1 MKNCIKKITNLTIK
15 SLAVLAIAVVA
26 LLGVICP
33 PLMKVANVMAAGY
46 ENNIASGLKLSK
58 MPSKAKLNETDGVK
72 VPVGETDEAGAT
84 VNCKILNPKG
94 TVIFDSTNA
103 SAYSDVKVES
113 GKYVFTA
120 KNVGTYKV
128 QYTVASVAKRNL
140 TTQEYKIVVSGEK
153 ATLTFAENSKQIIPS
168 VTNGKY
174 DIVLPYPTVKD
185 SEGNE
190 VEDVKPNLTIN
201 VLETYTNS
209 SVTIEKNAEGY
220 YHFTP
225 NSEADC
231 YYVVTYTY
239 VDAIS
244 NLETTEVFE
253 IKYEKEFK
261 DEDIKLGY
269 KFNGSIPES
278 MELGKETTLPT
289 VSIYDENDADLA
301 LSAYADIEVVF
312 TPNSASKS
320 KYETLLEDGTDYVK
334 IAIKDNKITPMY
346 PSSEGT
352 YKITYKI
359 ADFYN
364 VSQNKV
370 NKTLIYSVNDVKDS
384 TAPTTYAVAD
394 YKDYINLDAESK
406 FESLKDGYEYKD
418 VSYKIPS
425 KVATNTEV
433 YFPAIYATDN
443 YSSYEDMYTTL
454 ARVVVPEKGSNK
466 TLTTC
471 YKEVD
476 GEMKTVDVEA
486 YETASYKFTEAGTYT
501 IRYEATDKANKR
513 NYTGTTFT
521 IVVEDGFVDNVA
533 PKVTLSG
540 VPASVR
546 AGETITVNK
555 AEVVDYATDSATETE
570 IVDKNVETHYYYYTT
585 VYSKEDLVNTF
596 KSSERTGFTEIVENK
611 DGELKFDAPDSA
623 SVNVV
628 CVAYDDNSNVGV
640 AFQKIN
646 IVNVNDNDV
655 PTVDTNDETYVKSL
669 IGETPYKDGLT
680 NKLDQD
686 NIIYLPEYS
695 FKDGDNTKYLSS
707 KIKVLDKD
715 NKEVSVIGAQYNLGS
730 DKLTISNARFVATK
744 SGEYTIIYTV
754 TDLGGNYL
762 VKSYMVSINDTKA
775 PVIDIEGK
783 LSTVEVG
790 ETVKLPTFKVSDEST
805 IVSQGIRFIGD
816 NNPSFSY
823 IEGTNEFIAYET
835 GIFTY
840 EYYAEDNNGNKT
852 ISGPYTIEAKD
863 TQKPEITLDYDLNS
877 QRTFPLEK
885 DEDDKIKLIYLPDFT
900 AEDVLNGIKEKKVI
914 VKSPSEKELTVTLD
928 ETEGKWKFTP
938 TVDGIYTVVYSATDN
953 ANNTTEQTYTLKIGD
968 NTAPSIKIENE
979 SANAPAEMK
988 VNSSNL
994 KLSLVDIKVSD
1005 NGETKLASELVSEYT
1020 NNGYKMFTVTVTGP
1034 DGSTISR
1041 VDDSGN
1047 EYEYKLTQTGKYTIT
1062 YTARDKAGNEK
1073 IVKKTVEVYA
1083 NESKSVITTETWSIV
1098 LIVLSLAILAGVV
1111 IYFVKT
1117 RDKKPSKKDV
1127 AKLTKDDKKDDKKD

>member
-15 SLAVLAIAVVA
+15 CLAVLAITIVA

-46 ENNIASGLKLSK
+46 ENNIGFGLKLKK

-72 VPVGETDEAGAT
+72 VPVGETDEVGAT
-84 VNCKILNPKG
+84 VKCEILNPKG

-103 SAYSDVKVES
+103 SNYSDVKNDGS
-113 GKYVFTA
+113 YYVFTA

-128 QYTVASVAKRNL
+128 QYTIASSVTRKVN
-140 TTQEYKIVVSGEK
+140 TQEYKIVVSGEK

-168 VTNGKY
+168 VTNDKY
-174 DIVLPYPTVKD
+174 DVVLPYPTVKD
-185 SEGNE
+185 SEGNK
-190 VEDVKPNLTIN
+190 VEDVKQNLTIN
-201 VLETYTNS
+201 VLETYKNS
-209 SVTIEKNAEGY
+209 QVTLEKNAEGY

-239 VDAIS
+239 VDSIS

-253 IKYEKEFK
+253 IKYEKEFN

-278 MELGKETTLPT
+278 MELGVETTLPT
-289 VSIYDENDADLA
+289 VSIYDENDADLT

-320 KYETLLEDGTDYVK
+320 KYEDLLEESKDYVK
-334 IAIKDNKITPMY
+334 IDVKDNKITPMY

-370 NKTLIYSVNDVKDS
+370 NKTLIYSVNDVKDN

-394 YKDYINLDAESK
+394 YTDYINLNADNK

-418 VSYKIPS
+418 VSYQIPS

-443 YSSYEDMYTTL
+443 YSSYEDMFSTF
-454 ARVVVPEKGSNK
+454 ARVVVPEKGSNT
-466 TLTTC
+466 TLNTC
-471 YKEVD
+471 YKEVND
-476 GEMKTVDVEA
+476 EWKTVNVEA

-521 IVVEDGFVDNVA
+521 IVVEDGFSDTVA

-540 VPASVR
+540 VPASARV
-546 AGETITVNK
+546 GETITVNK
-555 AEVVDYATDSATETE
+555 AEVVDYKTDTPTETE

-585 VYSKEDLVNTF
+585 DYSEKDLVSAF
-596 KSSERTGFTEIVENK
+596 KLGNLEGFNEIVENE

-623 SVNVV
+623 SVNIV
-628 CVAYDDNSNVGV
+628 CVAYDDSKNIGV

-646 IVNVNDNDV
+646 IVNVNDDAI
-655 PTVDTNDETYVKSL
+655 PTNNTTDEDYVKSL
-669 IGETPYKDGLT
+669 KGETPYKDELT

-686 NIIYLPEYS
+686 NIIYLPDYAFS
-695 FKDGDNTKYLSS
+695 DGDNTKYLSS

-715 NKEVSVIGAQYNLGS
+715 NKEVSVIGAQYTFSS

-754 TDLGGNYL
+754 SDLGGNYL
-762 VKSYMVSINDTKA
+762 VKSYMVKINDTKA

-790 ETVKLPTFKVSDEST
+790 ETVKLPTFKVDDESEIT
-805 IVSQGIRFIGD
+805 SQGIRFIGD

-823 IEGTNEFIAYET
+823 IEGTSEFIAYET

-840 EYYAEDNNGNKT
+840 EYYAEDKNGNKT

-863 TQKPEITLDYDLNS
+863 TQKPVITLDYDLNS
-877 QRTFPLEK
+877 RRTFPLEK
-885 DEDDKIKLIYLPDFT
+885 DVDDSIKPIYLPNFT
-900 AEDVLNGIKEKKVI
+900 AEDVLNGIKEKKVV
-914 VKSPSEKELTVTLD
+914 VKYPSGKELTVPLD
-928 ETEGKWKFTP
+928 EIEGKLKFTP

-953 ANNTTEQTYTLKIGD
+953 ANNTTEETYTLKIGD

-979 SANAPAEMK
+979 SANAPTEMK

-994 KLSLVDIKVSD
+994 ELSLDDIKVSD
-1005 NGETKLASELVSEYT
+1005 NGETKKASELVSEYT

-1041 VDDSGN
+1041 VDDSGS

-1083 NESKSVITTETWSIV
+1083 DENKSVITTETWSIV

-1127 AKLTKDDKKDDKKD
+1127 VKLTKDDKKDDKKD